1 MRILIFALCLIA
13 GFCISDDAAWE
24 RVPGMLK
31 PIKGKLEADFAL
43 VRHFKDMD
51 YDMPGNGSLSFTP
64 GSEMVFRTEKPMK
77 AVITLSPAQV
87 TVNDGE
93 AGKTTTIKS
102 EQQPWIKQIF
112 QLQDSWFKGDV
123 SGLKAEFDVSIQDEN
138 TLLFTPKNPKV
149 LAFAKTMQLHIKPKT
164 RHVAKLV
171 MTEASGDSITITFS
185 NIRE

>member
-13 GFCISDDAAWE
+13 GICACDDAAWE
-24 RVPGMLK
+24 RVPGMLR

-51 YDMPGNGSLSFTP
+51 YDMPGSGSMSFTP
-64 GSEMVFRTEKPMK
+64 STEMVFRTEKPMK
-77 AVITLSPAQV
+77 AVFTLSPTQV

-112 QLQDSWFKGDV
+112 QLQDNWFKGDV

-149 LAFAKTMQLHIKPKT
+149 QAFVKTMQLHIEPKT
-164 RHVAKLV
+164 RHVAKV
-171 MTEASGDSITITFS
+171 IMTEASGDSITITFS